1 MFILPIILLIFLFY
15 CWFNRKYEW
24 ALIIITFFLTEGY
37 GFMPSSI
44 FVIKSYDY
52 VILFILIISI
62 INYIENK
69 AYFKV
74 KQNKIVY
81 LIYILLAYQ
90 LFEIIQTFCTNAE
103 SFGNII
109 KVARINIIFLAFFIF
124 RKIPILAFKKYF
136 KLNLYFC
143 IIQGLFFYLQPLGI
157 NILQGRVDE
166 ATSAGEIT
174 RFANY
179 PEFTIFYIFYCFFG
193 KKNMYSKIF
202 YTCFWGGMIILG
214 QSRGDIIATSFAF
227 VLYFLMKNQLKYYLV
242 LVTSAILVFIA
253 VTPMFQY
260 RENENIRSSFYE
272 DVVNIISTE
281 NITEIK
287 NDSGNFTFRIAMLIE
302 RLNYLKDNPQHLLT
316 GVGCIHED
324 SPFCYERFDFII
336 GTVNK
341 DRYNGY
347 CLIESGDITW
357 VPILLRYGII
367 GVIIYSLF
375 LIYWNTLGLKYLKRS
390 HNPIYIATSLIA
402 ITTSILT
409 INTVLFDSFIRTYN
423 LLLYIIFLIKYE
435 KRTQTIITIRKI
447 LCTNSGT
454 KNHKL
459 ITNHG

>member
-44 FVIKSYDY
+44 FIIKSYDY

-62 INYIENK
+62 INYVENK
-69 AYFKV
+69 TFFKV
-74 KQNKIVY
+74 KNYNIVY

-90 LFEIIQTFCTNAE
+90 LFEIIQTIYTNAE

-109 KVARINIIFLAFFIF
+109 KVARINIIFLAFFTL
-124 RKIPILAFKKYF
+124 RRIPISAFKKYF
-136 KLNLYFC
+136 KLNLNFC
-143 IIQGLFFYLQPLGI
+143 IIQGVFFYLQLLGI
-157 NILQGRVDE
+157 DILQGRVDE

-174 RFANY
+174 RYANY

-193 KKNMYSKIF
+193 KKNVYSKIL

-227 VLYFLMKNQLKYYLV
+227 VLYFLMKNQLKYYLI
-242 LVTSAILVFIA
+242 LILSTILVFIA

-260 RENENIRSSFYE
+260 RNNENTQSGFLE
-272 DVVNIISTE
+272 DISNIISTE
-281 NITEIK
+281 DITEIK
-287 NDSGNFTFRIAMLIE
+287 NNSGNFTFRIAMLVE
-302 RLNYLKDNPQHLLT
+302 RLNYLIDNPQYLLP

-324 SPFCYERFDFII
+324 SPSCYERFDFII
-336 GTVNK
+336 GTINK

-375 LIYWNTLGLKYLKRS
+375 LIYWNALGLKYLKRT

-409 INTVLFDSFIRTYN
+409 INTVLFDSYIRSYN
-423 LLLYIIFLIKYE
+423 LLLYITFLIKYE
-435 KRTQTIITIRKI
+435 KRMQMIITIK
-447 LCTNSGT
+447 
-454 KNHKL
+454 KNLMHKL
-459 ITNHG
+459 ENK

>member
-1 MFILPIILLIFLFY
+1 MFILLIILLIFLFY

-44 FVIKSYDY
+44 FIIKSYDY
-52 VILFILIISI
+52 VILFVLIISI

-69 AYFKV
+69 TYFKV

-81 LIYILLAYQ
+81 LIYILLTYQ
-90 LFEIIQTFCTNAE
+90 LFEIIQTFYTNAE

-109 KVARINIIFLAFFIF
+109 KVARINIIFLAFFIL
-124 RKIPILAFKKYF
+124 RQIPISAFKKYF

-143 IIQGLFFYLQPLGI
+143 TIQGIFFYLQPLGI
-157 NILQGRVDE
+157 EILQGRVDE

-202 YTCFWGGMIILG
+202 YTFFWGGMIILG
-214 QSRGDIIATSFAF
+214 QSRGDITVVALAF
-227 VLYFLMKNQLKYYLV
+227 IIYYLIKNKLKYYAV
-242 LVTSAILVFIA
+242 LIPAIILGIYIVI
-253 VTPMFQY
+253 PMFQY
-260 RENENIRSSFYE
+260 RDIDSRSNFIE
-272 DVVNIISTE
+272 DITNIITAE
-281 NITEIK
+281 NFTEIE
-287 NDSGNFTFRIAMLIE
+287 NNGGTFTFRIAMLVE
-302 RLNYLKDNPQHLLT
+302 RFNYLMENPQYLLT

-324 SPFCYERFDFII
+324 SPNCYERFDFII
-336 GTVNK
+336 GTRNEG
-341 DRYNGY
+341 RINGY
-347 CLIESGDITW
+347 CLIDSGDITW
-357 VPILLRYGII
+357 VPIILRYGLI
-367 GVIIYSLF
+367 GTSIYLLF
-375 LIYWNTLGLKYLKRS
+375 LIYWISIGLRYLKRS
-390 HNPIYIATSLIA
+390 KNPIYIATSLIA

-409 INTVLFDSFIRTYN
+409 INTVLFDSYIRSYN

-435 KRTQTIITIRKI
+435 ERIQMIITIRKI
-447 LCTNSGT
+447 LCTNSET